1 MTMPQT
7 MTSMRRKIC
16 WKYDLQEEGII
27 GDDYEEADKKEEED
41 GDEED
46 CKQK

>member
-1 MTMPQT
+1 MIMPQK

-16 WKYDLQEEGII
+16 WKYDLQEEHII
-27 GDDYEEADKKEEED
+27 GDDDEEANKKEEED
-41 GDEED
+41 DDEED